1 MSGDYVLDACVVAKV
16 LFLEQGSDAARALVG
31 AADSIIAPRLVL
43 LEIANVAVKKAR
55 RKEITRSQ
63 ALAVLEDAPDLFDR
77 LIETQDLLEAA
88 TNLALTSMTS
98 TYDAIYAALAMREG
112 LTLVTADKRFAASL
126 RGVTGAPQI
135 LVLDGD

>member
-1 MSGDYVLDACVVAKV
+1 MSGDYVLDACVAAKV

-31 AADSIIAPRLVL
+31 GADSIIAPRLVL

-77 LIETQDLLEAA
+77 LIATQDLLEAA

-126 RGVTGAPQI
+126 RGVIGAPQI
-135 LVLDGD
+135 LVLEGE

>member
-1 MSGDYVLDACVVAKV
+1 MSGDYVLDACVAAKV

-31 AADSIIAPRLVL
+31 GADSIIAPRLVL

-77 LIETQDLLEAA
+77 LIATQDLLEAA

-126 RGVTGAPQI
+126 RGVIVAPQI
-135 LVLDGD
+135 LVLEGE

>member
-1 MSGDYVLDACVVAKV
+1 MSGDYVLDACVAAKV
-16 LFLEQGSDAARALVG
+16 LFLEQSSDAARALVG

-126 RGVTGAPQI
+126 RGVIGAPQI

>member
-1 MSGDYVLDACVVAKV
+1 MSGDYVLDACVAAKV

-31 AADSIIAPRLVL
+31 DADSIIAPRLVL

-55 RKEITRSQ
+55 RKELTRSQ
-63 ALAVLEDAPDLFDR
+63 ALAVLDDAPDLFDR

-98 TYDAIYAALAMREG
+98 TYDAIYAALAMRDG

-126 RGVTGAPQI
+126 RGVIGAPQI
-135 LVLDGD
+135 LVLEGN

>member
-1 MSGDYVLDACVVAKV
+1 MSGDYVLDACVAAKV

-55 RKEITRSQ
+55 RKEITRNQ

-77 LIETQDLLEAA
+77 LIKTQDLLEAA

-126 RGVTGAPQI
+126 RGVIGAPQI
-135 LVLDGD
+135 LVLDGE